1 MILLGQAQGRD
12 NNFFLIRIIAAFV
25 VLFVHSHS
33 LATIEPYHD
42 FLTPLGFKTG
52 AIALHIFFFT
62 SGFFITASLISRS
75 NIIDFAWARFM
86 RIFPGLWF
94 MLFVTVGFIGLF
106 VGTLPA
112 GEFFA
117 SPKTHEY
124 VSRCATLVNGIRYLL
139 PGVFE
144 SNPYPLAVN
153 GSLWTLPIEW
163 RLYEYLAGA
172 WVLFALK
179 PAWRAPAFRLGF
191 PLVTVVLMAIAFS
204 TFSQHDLRDD
214 GQIGIA
220 EFFSG
225 SALYVWRD
233 RIKLSYAR
241 LALMFGALCLA
252 AMNRQAFCLVYLL
265 VLGPITL
272 HLGYLFGGWIRNF
285 NRLGDYSYGV
295 YIYAFPVQQ
304 SLAALIPG
312 ISVGAMNV
320 YASAITLTLAVTSW
334 HFVEKP
340 ALDHKGAAAAATQRL
355 FDRGRAG
362 LTDLRRRIAA

>member
-1 MILLGQAQGRD
+1 MVVLGQVQGRD
-12 NNFFLIRIIAAFV
+12 NNFFLIRILAAFT
-25 VLFVHSHS
+25 VLVAHSQS
-33 LATIEPYHD
+33 LATTEPYFD
-42 FLTPLGFKTG
+42 FLTPIGFKTG

-62 SGFFITASLISRS
+62 SGFFITGSLISRG
-75 NIIDFAWARFM
+75 NVIDFAWARFL
-86 RIFPGLWF
+86 RIFPALWF

-106 VGTLPA
+106 IGTLPA

-117 SPKTHEY
+117 SPITREY
-124 VSRCATLVNGIRYLL
+124 VLRCATLINGIRYLL

-144 SNPYPLAVN
+144 ANPYPLAVN

-163 RLYEYLAGA
+163 RLYEYLAAA
-172 WVLFALK
+172 WALFFLK
-179 PAWRAPAFRLGF
+179 PSWRAPAFRYGF
-191 PLVTVVLMAIAFS
+191 PLVTIVLMAIAFS
-204 TFSQHDLRDD
+204 TFSLHDHRDD

-220 EFFSG
+220 EFFAG

-233 RIKLSYAR
+233 RLQLSYGR
-241 LALMFGALCLA
+241 LALMFGALGLA
-252 AMNRQAFCLVYLL
+252 ALNRQAFCIVYLL

-304 SLAALIPG
+304 TLAALIPG
-312 ISVGAMNV
+312 ISVDRMNV
-320 YASAITLTLAVTSW
+320 YASIVTLTLAVISW

-340 ALDHKGAAAAATQRL
+340 ALDHKGAAAASTQRL
-355 FDRGRAG
+355 FDRCRAG
-362 LTDLRRRIAA
+362 LTGLRRRIAA

>member
-1 MILLGQAQGRD
+1 MVFLGQIQGRN
-12 NNFFLIRIIAAFV
+12 NNFFLIRILAAFT
-25 VLFVHSHS
+25 VLFVHSQS
-33 LATIEPYHD
+33 LATTEPYHD
-42 FLTPLGFKTG
+42 FLMPLGFKTG

-62 SGFFITASLISRS
+62 SGFFITGSLISRG

-94 MLFVTVGFIGLF
+94 MLFVTVLFIGLF
-106 VGTLPA
+106 VGTLPPGA
-112 GEFFA
+112 FFS
-117 SPKTHEY
+117 SPITQEY
-124 VSRCATLVNGIRYLL
+124 VLRCATLVNGIRYYL

-144 SNPYPLAVN
+144 TNPYPLAVN

-163 RLYEYLAGA
+163 RLYEYLAAA
-172 WVLFALK
+172 WVLFFFK
-179 PAWRAPAFRLGF
+179 PSWRARAFRYVF
-191 PLVTVVLMAIAFS
+191 PLVTIVLMAIAFS
-204 TFSQHDLRDD
+204 TFSLHGQRDD

-220 EFFSG
+220 EFFAG

-233 RIKLSYAR
+233 RFGLSYAR

-252 AMNRQAFCLVYLL
+252 ALNRQAFCLVYIL

-272 HLGYLFGGWIRNF
+272 HLGYLFGGWVRNF

-304 SLAALIPG
+304 SLAALVPG
-312 ISVGAMNV
+312 ISVAWMNV
-320 YASAITLTLAVTSW
+320 TASLVTLTLAVISW
-334 HFVEKP
+334 HLVEKP
-340 ALDHKGAAAAATQRL
+340 MLDQKNAGAAATRRL
-355 FDRGRAG
+355 FDWCGAG